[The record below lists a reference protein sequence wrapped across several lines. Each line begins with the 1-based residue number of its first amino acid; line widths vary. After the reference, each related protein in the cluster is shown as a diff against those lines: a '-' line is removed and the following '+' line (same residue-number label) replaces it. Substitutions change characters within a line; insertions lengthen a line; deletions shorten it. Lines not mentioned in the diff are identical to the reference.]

1 MMAKQSQEP
10 WFLIQQRILV
20 GDVPQKSP
28 GVTFGLMGLAS
39 IALGFIGCPPIPW
52 GATAISITL
61 SAILTIRKRLTWS
74 KALLAS
80 VPAGAVL
87 NTAGLAWHI
96 APITILL
103 LQLALSFR
111 KKVPKEVKIASLHKI
126 DTSLTLLTTAGITC
140 LASAFMIWYTRSRI
154 LLISYSP
161 WLPIP
166 FQIFTASI
174 VNALIEEIIFRK
186 TLFRTL
192 ENFGSP
198 TIVAAS
204 GITFGLAHWSSGI
217 PFGLIGV
224 TSTTIYGLALSL
236 LYNKTGSLTLPV
248 LSHIIVN
255 AITLGSLTC

>member
-1 MMAKQSQEP
+1 M
-10 WFLIQQRILV
+10 IRR
-20 GDVPQKSP
+20 
-28 GVTFGLMGLAS
+28 
-39 IALGFIGCPPIPW
+39 PPRSTLFPYTTLFRS
-52 GATAISITL
+52 TA
-61 SAILTIRKRLTWS
+61 IRKRLTWS

-111 KKVPKEVKIASLHKI
+111 KKAPKEVKIASLHKI

-192 ENFGSP
+192 ENFGSS

-204 GITFGLAHWSSGI
+204 GITFGLAHWS
-217 PFGLIGV
+217 
-224 TSTTIYGLALSL
+224 
-236 LYNKTGSLTLPV
+236 
-248 LSHIIVN
+248 
-255 AITLGSLTC
+255 

>member
-1 MMAKQSQEP
+1 M
-10 WFLIQQRILV
+10 
-20 GDVPQKSP
+20 
-28 GVTFGLMGLAS
+28 
-39 IALGFIGCPPIPW
+39 
-52 GATAISITL
+52 
-61 SAILTIRKRLTWS
+61 
-74 KALLAS
+74 
-80 VPAGAVL
+80 
-87 NTAGLAWHI
+87 
-96 APITILL
+96 
-103 LQLALSFR
+103 
-111 KKVPKEVKIASLHKI
+111 KIASLHKI